1 MDFSNLEKRLSQVEK
16 QLASVTC
23 MLTFDEAAKFLG
35 FSKSYLYKLT
45 STCQIP
51 HYKPKGKML
60 YFEKSELVDWLRQN
74 KVKTY
79 GQIEAEAERYVL
91 GNHNTRKR

>member
-1 MDFSNLEKRLSQVEK
+1 MDYSDLEKRLSQVEK
-16 QLASVTC
+16 QLASVRS
-23 MLTFDEAAKFLG
+23 MLTFDEAAEFLG

-60 YFEKSELVDWLRQN
+60 YFEKPELMDWLKQN
-74 KVKTY
+74 KVKTST
-79 GQIEAEAERYVL
+79 QIEAEAERYVL
-91 GNHNTRKR
+91 GSHSRKR

>member
-16 QLASVTC
+16 QLALATC
-23 MLTFDEAAKFLG
+23 MLTFNEAADFLG
-35 FSKSYLYKLT
+35 LSKSYLYKLT

-60 YFEKSELVDWLRQN
+60 YFEKSELIEWLKRN
-74 KVKTY
+74 KVKTSE
-79 GQIEAEAERYVL
+79 QIESEAEQYVL
-91 GNHNTRKR
+91 GNHTRKG

>member
-1 MDFSNLEKRLSQVEK
+1 MDFSDLEKRLSQVEK

-23 MLTFDEAAKFLG
+23 MLTFNEAANFLG
-35 FSKSYLYKLT
+35 LSKSYLYKLT

-60 YFEKSELVDWLRQN
+60 YFEKSELIDWLKRN
-74 KVKTY
+74 KVKTSK
-79 GQIEAEAERYVL
+79 QIEAEAEQYVL
-91 GNHNTRKR
+91 RNCTRKG